1 MANRGPFPEPNKQ
14 DTQLSA
20 VNNAD
25 SNRANL
31 NPPIEA
37 QPIPQHT
44 SVPNAP
50 FTQTKV
56 NYVSTINQLH
66 RNSPESPSQERNVP
80 KSHPSEEL
88 FNIQGMPLEPR

>member
-44 SVPNAP
+44 PGPHDPPLQPN
-50 FTQTKV
+50 
-56 NYVSTINQLH
+56 
-66 RNSPESPSQERNVP
+66 
-80 KSHPSEEL
+80 KSEL
-88 FNIQGMPLEPR
+88 RLYYYQASS